1 MATSVEEEGVDVSSP
16 TSEGYTVPLKED
28 KVDDTPEEV
37 AVMEEQATNDTNNNT
52 TVSVDLQF
60 IDHFS
65 LKQPSST
72 IRSRR
77 GKKQVTTHV
86 YDLPNDQLQL
96 SQCYTTTS
104 NKEEGKDTEGQ
115 QQTTQTTTIQV
126 ITKMKRSPGINIG
139 LSILRIFYTLVALLN
154 CGFIF
159 IFALSILVYQCMEI
173 PRNSGQQAGESIN
186 VEVMIATILSL
197 PLFVYSLAS
206 LMIYSVVFVA
216 DVWRG
221 HDTFRLL
228 LPKGRRDGVSSTV
241 SSTVLE
247 WYQFIMYLGIPL
259 LVFII
264 ASFSKSNETGRI
276 AGLTW
281 YFCMLISFFLFC
293 GVVFVNEIKLCID
306 LVRSQSSDSESNNNW
321 KVLLKQ
327 AVLTTLTMR
336 YCGIEYRYYLESG
349 GGSDGEDEDMT
360 SKLIATSDEEE
371 DVKSTPDQ
379 PQESLKNRR
388 WLYSWS
394 TMLSFNPFFNA
405 LDTPIRQYSI
415 EELGE
420 SVPIV
425 SRTNFGLSRTCC
437 ALTNGQSKYTVGGT
451 DAIEKRQYISGF
463 VCSIIGINLSLICLI
478 AVLYAG
484 GFLGGT
490 TMIVVVYVL
499 VFVLI
504 GVPCMACSY
513 GVFQAMRLNEDREEG
528 VEGTN
533 NNEVE
538 EVFQSWKTYIIS
550 KPKEWYCWF
559 RLIMATVFF
568 FLWPVISLFVHGLP
582 KYGVLF
588 LFLSLFSAFRLN
600 LDARSIICEHCSL
613 SEVKLVNDEDDSKEQ
628 MLARARAS
636 QVLGKIT
643 HSFYYFIFILVFGI
657 MGGYFI
663 YWSASSTGS
672 GEDFNTQSGREPIR
686 LLDDFYYPSPE
697 EGSMLYTN
705 CKLTN
710 HFSIPGLDNTYA
722 LDYNLLGG
730 IAYETPEMT
739 SYVMDKWFLEAGL
752 AVDETDFVTQW
763 RKDSGNELNQVS
775 FKLFSFPNFP
785 GVGILSIRG
794 TETPIDRLNNAQM
807 YLGTA
812 LGMVVRALMPF
823 SWLWNPIYPDLLQTT
838 SWVASDQLQKSEYY
852 RVTTDFVNDLLVDGY
867 SVNGKSFQWLRST
880 GVSLGGGLALI
891 TVRKRY
897 LCTSYVQMHR
907 SLYLMCRIL
916 VSFNHRVHKQM
927 HMPLPIHHPIRH

>member
-1 MATSVEEEGVDVSSP
+1 
-16 TSEGYTVPLKED
+16 
-28 KVDDTPEEV
+28 
-37 AVMEEQATNDTNNNT
+37 
-52 TVSVDLQF
+52 
-60 IDHFS
+60 
-65 LKQPSST
+65 
-72 IRSRR
+72 
-77 GKKQVTTHV
+77 
-86 YDLPNDQLQL
+86 
-96 SQCYTTTS
+96 
-104 NKEEGKDTEGQ
+104 
-115 QQTTQTTTIQV
+115 
-126 ITKMKRSPGINIG
+126 
-139 LSILRIFYTLVALLN
+139 
-154 CGFIF
+154 
-159 IFALSILVYQCMEI
+159 MEI
-173 PRNSGQQAGESIN
+173 PRNSGQQPGESIN

-264 ASFSKSNETGRI
+264 ASFSKSNKTGRI

-293 GVVFVNEIKLCID
+293 LVVFVNEIKLCID
-306 LVRSQSSDSESNNNW
+306 LVRLHPDGGNGEMNW
-321 KVLLKQ
+321 KMLLKQ

-336 YCGIEYRYYLESG
+336 YCGIEYRYYLENG
-349 GGSDGEDEDMT
+349 GGKGDEDEMT
-360 SKLIATSDEEE
+360 SKLISSGDGDGE
-371 DVKSTPDQ
+371 STPNE
-379 PQESLKNRR
+379 PLNVRR

-425 SRTNFGLSRTCC
+425 SRNNFGLSRTCC
-437 ALTNGQSKYTVGGT
+437 ALTNGQTKYAVGGT

-463 VCSIIGINLSLICLI
+463 VCSIIGINLGLICLI

-499 VFVLI
+499 IFVLI
-504 GVPCMACSY
+504 GIPCMSCSY
-513 GVFQAMRLNEDREEG
+513 GVFQAMRLAEDGEEG
-528 VEGTN
+528 VEDTN
-533 NNEVE
+533 NDE
-538 EVFQSWKTYIIS
+538 EVFQTWKTYTIS

-559 RLIMATVFF
+559 RLIVATVFF

-613 SEVKLVNDEDDSKEQ
+613 SRVKMVGDEDDDSIEQ

-686 LLDDFYYPSPE
+686 FMDDFYYPSPE

-739 SYVMDKWFLEAGL
+739 TYVMDKWFLEAGL
-752 AVDETDFVTQW
+752 AVDEADFVTQW

-775 FKLFSFPNFP
+775 FKLFSFPDSP
-785 GVGILSIRG
+785 GHGILSIRG

-891 TVRKRY
+891 TVRK
-897 LCTSYVQMHR
+897 S
-907 SLYLMCRIL
+907 
-916 VSFNHRVHKQM
+916 
-927 HMPLPIHHPIRH
+927 

>member
-1 MATSVEEEGVDVSSP
+1 MATSVEEEGVDIS
-16 TSEGYTVPLKED
+16 TSGDNTVPLTDEKAIL
-28 KVDDTPEEV
+28 DDTPEEV
-37 AVMEEQATNDTNNNT
+37 GMEEQATNDINSNT
-52 TVSVDLQF
+52 SVSVDLQF

-77 GKKQVTTHV
+77 GNNKQVTTHV

-104 NKEEGKDTEGQ
+104 NKEEGKDT
-115 QQTTQTTTIQV
+115 IQV

-139 LSILRIFYTLVALLN
+139 LSILRLFYTLVALLN

-228 LPKGRRDGVSSTV
+228 LSNYNKKNGVSSTV

-247 WYQFIMYLGIPL
+247 WYQFIMYLAIPL

-281 YFCMLISFFLFC
+281 YFCMLISFFIFC
-293 GVVFVNEIKLCID
+293 LVVFVNEIKLCID
-306 LVRSQSSDSESNNNW
+306 LVRLQYQREEDGAGLNW
-321 KVLLKQ
+321 KMLLKQ
-327 AVLTTLTMR
+327 AVLTTLMMK
-336 YCGIEYRYYLESG
+336 YCGIEYRYYLENG
-349 GGSDGEDEDMT
+349 GGGDDDDEEDAT
-360 SKLIATSDEEE
+360 SKLISSGDGDE
-371 DVKSTPDQ
+371 STPDQ
-379 PQESLKNRR
+379 PQGPLKVRR
-388 WLYSWS
+388 WLCSWS

-451 DAIEKRQYISGF
+451 DAIEKRQYVSGF
-463 VCSIIGINLSLICLI
+463 VCSIIGINLGLICLI

-499 VFVLI
+499 IFVLI

-513 GVFQAMRLNEDREEG
+513 GVFQAMRLVEDREEG

-533 NNEVE
+533 NNEEE
-538 EVFQSWKTYIIS
+538 EVFQTWKTYTIS

-559 RLIMATVFF
+559 RLIVATVFF

-600 LDARSIICEHCSL
+600 LDARSVICEHCSL
-613 SEVKLVNDEDDSKEQ
+613 SEVKMVGDEDDDSKKQ
-628 MLARARAS
+628 MLARARAA

-686 LLDDFYYPSPE
+686 FLDDFYYPSPE
-697 EGSMLYTN
+697 EGSMLYTT

-710 HFSIPGLDNTYA
+710 HFGIPGLDNTYA

-739 SYVMDKWFLEAGL
+739 TYVMDKWFLEAGL

-775 FKLFSFPNFP
+775 FKLFSFPSSP
-785 GVGILSIRG
+785 GHGILSIRG

-852 RVTTDFVNDLLVDGY
+852 KVTTDFVNDLLVDGY

-891 TVRKRY
+891 TVRK
-897 LCTSYVQMHR
+897 S
-907 SLYLMCRIL
+907 
-916 VSFNHRVHKQM
+916 
-927 HMPLPIHHPIRH
+927 